1 MYKQIDK
8 QIDRQIDRQTDR
20 QADRQADRQ
29 IDRQTDRQTDI
40 YNAYNANLQ
49 SSILQAVIVK
59 RGISKLVL
67 LHSSFALET
76 SNLGLYMPPAREKF
90 YWFLLF
96 KKAAS
101 FPPFAIM
108 EIDAT
113 IQKKFINA

>member
-1 MYKQIDK
+1 
-8 QIDRQIDRQTDR
+8 
-20 QADRQADRQ
+20 
-29 IDRQTDRQTDI
+29 
-40 YNAYNANLQ
+40 
-49 SSILQAVIVK
+49 
-59 RGISKLVL
+59 
-67 LHSSFALET
+67 
-76 SNLGLYMPPAREKF
+76 MPPAREKF